1 MKKTVVVPVALLLVF
16 GAGLAAWQMGWLGGE
31 DSRTDALVLYGN
43 VDIRQVALGFLVT
56 EKIDRLLVEEGD
68 GVTTGQLLAE
78 LDTSRLRQQ
87 VEGARARLRAQE
99 KVLERLLAG
108 TRQEEIQQARA
119 EMEGARAQAAN
130 ARRRALRFQELRQSG
145 SVSDQEAD
153 DAVSA
158 AEAAE
163 ARLAAAREAYQLA
176 LAGPRQEDIDEARAG
191 LDAQR
196 SELELALQELEYA
209 FLTAPGN
216 GTIQQRLLE
225 RGDTASPQNP
235 VFTLAL
241 DDPVWVRVFVDEPDL
256 GLLEPGMTAWVTT
269 DSFPGKRYEG
279 WIGYI
284 SPTAEFTPKSV
295 QTEEIRTQ
303 LVYQVRVYV
312 PNPLGELRLGM
323 PATVTVPLDQGR
335 ESSNATG
342 AA

>member
-1 MKKTVVVPVALLLVF
+1 MKKTIVVPAVLLLLG
-16 GAGLAAWQMGWLGGE
+16 GAFVTAWQMGWFGRE
-31 DSRTDALVLYGN
+31 DSRAQELVLYGN
-43 VDIRQVALGFLVT
+43 VDIRQVGLGFLVT

-68 GVTTGQLLAE
+68 AVTAGQLLAE

-87 VEGARARLRAQE
+87 VEGAKARVRAQE

-119 EMEGARAQAAN
+119 EMEGARVQAVN
-130 ARRRALRFQELRQSG
+130 ARKRALRFQELLRSG

-153 DAVSA
+153 DAVSG

-163 ARLAAAREAYQLA
+163 ARLAAAREVYQLA

-196 SELELALQELEYA
+196 SELDLALQEMEYA
-209 FLTAPGN
+209 FLSSPGN

-225 RGDTASPQNP
+225 RGDVASPQNP

-241 DDPVWVRVFVDEPDL
+241 NDPVWVRVFVDEPDL
-256 GLLEPGMTAWVTT
+256 GLLKPGMTAWVTT
-269 DSFPGKRYEG
+269 DSFPDKRYQG

-312 PNPLGELRLGM
+312 QNPQGELRLGM
-323 PATVTVPLDQGR
+323 PATVSVPL
-335 ESSNATG
+335 
-342 AA
+342 